1 MSQIKLTKRAVD
13 TAKTRADRY
22 TVWDTEVSGFGLRVA
37 PSQERT
43 YVLKYR
49 FNGEQRWHTIGRHG
63 SPWTPEQ
70 ARRKAKELLGEVEKG
85 IDLAKR
91 READRRAMNLS
102 ELCEIYLAEGA
113 AHKKRSTLKSD
124 RGRIER
130 HLKPLL
136 GRKRVD
142 AITRGDVERLLI
154 DVANGKTA
162 APEPRKRTAGSLAR
176 GGRGVA
182 AQCVTLLGTLLAFS
196 VKRGIR
202 ADNPAHGV
210 KKPAVRKMERFLS
223 EAEIARL
230 ARALDEEIEASGN
243 PFPVAAVKLLLL
255 TGCRR
260 GEILNLKWE
269 HVDLERQCLRLA
281 DSKTGGKVVY
291 LNAPA
296 VALLQDLP
304 HVKSNPHVI
313 VGATATGPLIGINK
327 IWERIRGRA
336 ELDGV
341 RLHDLRHSFG
351 SVGAIGGLSL
361 PVIGALLGHKHPT
374 TTARYAHLSADP
386 VRAANEAIGARITAA
401 MKKEAGKANVMSL
414 RQGGTATWL
423 NPRDRT

>member
-1 MSQIKLTKRAVD
+1 MPQAKLTIRAVN
-13 TAKTRADRY
+13 AVKVKTNRF
-22 TVWDTEVSGFGLRVA
+22 TVWDTKVSGFGLRVA
-37 PSQERT
+37 PSRERT

-70 ARRKAKELLGEVEKG
+70 ARKKAKALLGEVEKG

-91 READRRAMNLS
+91 RDADRQAITLS
-102 ELCEIYLAEGA
+102 GLCELYFAEGV
-113 AHKKRSTLKSD
+113 AHKKPSTLKSD
-124 RGRIER
+124 RGRIEH

-142 AITRGDVERLLI
+142 AITRGDVERLLV

-162 APEPRKRTAGSLAR
+162 ASKTQKRLAGSVAR
-176 GGRGVA
+176 GGKGVA

-202 ADNPAHGV
+202 LDNPAHGV

-223 EAEIARL
+223 ETEIARL
-230 ARALDEEIEASGN
+230 ARALDEETEASGN
-243 PFPVAAVKLLLL
+243 PFPAAAIKLLLL

-260 GEILNLKWE
+260 AEIMGLKWQ
-269 HVDLERQCLRLA
+269 HVDLERQCLRLP
-281 DSKTGGKVVY
+281 DSKTGGKVIY

-296 VALLQDLP
+296 IALLQDLR
-304 HVKSNPHVI
+304 HVEGNLHVI
-313 VGATATGPLIGINK
+313 VGATTTGPLVGINK
-327 IWERIRGRA
+327 IWERIRARA
-336 ELDGV
+336 DLDDV
-341 RLHDLRHSFG
+341 RLHDLRHSFA

-361 PVIGALLGHKHPT
+361 PVIGALLGHKHAT

-386 VRAANEAIGARITAA
+386 VRAANEAVGARIAAA
-401 MKKEAGKANVMSL
+401 MSKQKWKSDVRPL
-414 RQGGTATWL
+414 RG
-423 NPRDRT
+423 

>member
-1 MSQIKLTKRAVD
+1 VKQAMPQAKLTKRAVD
-13 TAKTRADRY
+13 AVKVKTNRF
-22 TVWDTEVSGFGLRVA
+22 TVWDTQVSGFGLRVA
-37 PSQERT
+37 PSRERT

-70 ARRKAKELLGEVEKG
+70 ARKKAKALLGEVEKG

-91 READRRAMNLS
+91 RDADRQAITLS
-102 ELCEIYLAEGA
+102 GLCELYFAEGV
-113 AHKKRSTLKSD
+113 AHKKPSTLKSD
-124 RGRIER
+124 RGRIEH

-142 AITRGDVERLLI
+142 AITRGDVERLLV

-162 APEPRKRTAGSLAR
+162 ASKTQKRPAGSLAR
-176 GGRGVA
+176 GGKGVA

-202 ADNPAHGV
+202 LDNPAHGV

-223 EAEIARL
+223 ETEIARL
-230 ARALDEEIEASGN
+230 ARALDEETEASGN
-243 PFPVAAVKLLLL
+243 PFPAAAIKLLLL

-260 GEILNLKWE
+260 GEILGLKWQ

-281 DSKTGGKVVY
+281 DSKTGGKVIY

-296 VALLQDLP
+296 IALLQDLR
-304 HVKSNPHVI
+304 HVEGNPHVI
-313 VGATATGPLIGINK
+313 VGATTSGPLVGINK
-327 IWERIRGRA
+327 IWERIRARA
-336 ELDGV
+336 DLDDV
-341 RLHDLRHSFG
+341 RLHDLRHSFA

-361 PVIGALLGHKHPT
+361 PVIGALLGHKHAT

-386 VRAANEAIGARITAA
+386 VRAANEAVGARIAAA
-401 MKKEAGKANVMSL
+401 MSNQKWEKDVRLL
-414 RQGGTATWL
+414 RG
-423 NPRDRT
+423 